1 MEKLLIQILEGQNKL
16 FSEVSG
22 LKDGQQ
28 QLFKEV
34 SGLKSDVS
42 SLKDGQQQLSK
53 EVSGL
58 KDDIIRLEGKVDKIA
73 NASENDTL
81 SVINLMSK
89 KMDNLATKDD
99 VKKLNSSF
107 EVLNSR
113 LFHQEVEL
121 YELKAVK

>member
-22 LKDGQQ
+22 
-28 QLFKEV
+28 V
-34 SGLKSDVS
+34 
-42 SLKDGQQQLSK
+42 KDGQQQLSK